1 MEVLEVC
8 DEELDGRRTLHAK
21 ASIPWSVAIHA
32 GSGSAAAQ
40 EVAKR
45 GELLCQKMLPRVP
58 IPRAPLV
65 IGSPRNR
72 TGWPTSC
79 HCCDAPRRCLPYSS
93 SKKGHGLGALRLI
106 IALLR
111 EYIINNSDAAL
122 APFEPAVDMQS
133 GAAFVGGGVSIGA
146 ASAKVEWTDTP
157 PSPTMDDAAY
167 VLDLAPRVQA
177 PDADDML
184 TAVAA
189 STAQASCS
197 FLHEVVALGLAEN
210 YARAHPGAPLPDR
223 SSLCV
228 PLDSTSLAAL
238 LVELFPER
246 YCRRL
251 GLGRSAVASTISNR
265 PDAAECLWPN
275 CVERPSPRRRKRN
288 APRKRESVLFN
299 GDVHDGH
306 WLFGRKHGPG
316 AYDFVSGAK
325 YEGKWQSGKMVG
337 IGWYTKDGKRNLVDN
352 RKKS

>member
-8 DEELDGRRTLHAK
+8 DEELDGRRTLHAR
-21 ASIPWSVAIHA
+21 ASIPGSVAIHA

-58 IPRAPLV
+58 IPRAPLGHWQPPENHDRMAYFV
-65 IGSPRNR
+65 SLL
-72 TGWPTSC
+72 
-79 HCCDAPRRCLPYSS
+79 RCAASLSSVLLAAKRDTDLVPY
-93 SKKGHGLGALRLI
+93 
-106 IALLR
+106 ALLSR
-111 EYIINNSDAAL
+111 FFESTSSITATPRWL
-122 APFEPAVDMQS
+122 PFEPAVDLQS

-210 YARAHPGAPLPDR
+210 YARAHPGRRCPTGRPCACRSIYISGGFTGGALPR
-223 SSLCV
+223 
-228 PLDSTSLAAL
+228 AL
-238 LVELFPER
+238 L
-246 YCRRL
+246 
-251 GLGRSAVASTISNR
+251 STAVARALSCSVSNPKSAR
-265 PDAAECLWPN
+265 RRGGPGRAR
-275 CVERPSPRRRKRN
+275 VERPSPRRRKRN
-288 APRKRESVLFN
+288 APRKKPR
-299 GDVHDGH
+299 
-306 WLFGRKHGPG
+306 
-316 AYDFVSGAK
+316 
-325 YEGKWQSGKMVG
+325 
-337 IGWYTKDGKRNLVDN
+337 
-352 RKKS
+352 